1 MVLSAWEVSSQMQR
15 RSIERAVANA
25 LIAATALHQESDEII
40 SAATSI
46 TQRIAEP
53 RQRALI
59 LSYVGRLLTENDRAE
74 QALPLLLLALESARL
89 AGRDIV
95 MEVLANACA
104 TLAAVDNGELLMRIA
119 NQVGSIDSWFGAS

>member
-95 MEVLANACA
+95 MEVLANGCA

-119 NQVGSIDSWFGAS
+119 NQVESIDSWFGAS